1 MPPVIMAL
9 ALKRRYLMD
18 DKEKLL
24 EQVNRSGFPLQL
36 ALEHAVNNHSG
47 HNGWQVY
54 SQEHSWKNKA
64 TGTNGFIDLVLID
77 KHQTSMMVVE
87 CKRVQNTHWI
97 FLNNDSGQMQRRHC
111 KPWITI
117 IEEDKA
123 KKFDWANLAVDPSS
137 PESSFCVVA
146 GQDPKS
152 RPMLERLAAEANE
165 ATEAFAREDLAM
177 LLANNGDLRMYYNV
191 IVTTA
196 ELVICELLSEAISLA
211 SGTTNTASFS
221 TVPYVRFRKQLS
233 VNRTIEP
240 DARRYGSPFREKE
253 NTVFV
258 VNSKHFLEFLDEYD
272 VENSSLRGAINAMR

>member
-1 MPPVIMAL
+1 
-9 ALKRRYLMD
+9 MD

-36 ALEHAVNNHSG
+36 AVEHAVNNHSG
-47 HNGWQVY
+47 HNGWKVY
-54 SQEHSWKNKA
+54 SQEHSWKNEYS
-64 TGTNGFIDLVLID
+64 GTSGFIDLVLID
-77 KHQTSMMVVE
+77 NRQSSMMVVE

-97 FLNNDSGQMQRRHC
+97 FLSNDSKQMQRRHC
-111 KPWITI
+111 KPWITL
-117 IEEDKA
+117 IEENKA
-123 KKFDWANLAVDPSS
+123 KKFDWANLAIDPTS

-177 LLANNGDLRMYYNV
+177 LVDKNGYLRIYYNV

-196 ELVICELLSEAISLA
+196 ELVVCEVLSDAISLA
-211 SGTTNTASFS
+211 SGAVDSASFS

-233 VNRTIEP
+233 VNRSIDP
-240 DARRYGSPFREKE
+240 NARYIGSPFREKE

-258 VNSKHFLEFLDEYD
+258 VNSEHLLEFLDEYD
-272 VENSSLRGAINAMR
+272 VEDSSLRGAINGMC

>member
-1 MPPVIMAL
+1 MN
-9 ALKRRYLMD
+9 

-36 ALEHAVNNHSG
+36 AVEHAVNNHSG
-47 HNGWQVY
+47 HNGWKIY
-54 SQEHSWKNKA
+54 SQEHSWKNPSS
-64 TGTNGFIDLVLID
+64 GTSGFIDLVLID
-77 KHQTSMMVVE
+77 QHQLSMMVVE
-87 CKRVQNTHWI
+87 CKRVQNTQWI
-97 FLNNDSGQMQRRHC
+97 FLSNDSKQMRRRHC
-111 KPWITI
+111 KPWITY

-123 KKFDWANLAVDPSS
+123 KKFDWANLAIDPTS

-177 LLANNGDLRMYYNV
+177 LLGNNGDLRIYYNV
-191 IVTTA
+191 IVTSA
-196 ELVICELLSEAISLA
+196 ELVVCEMMSNAISLA
-211 SGTTNTASFS
+211 SGSVDEASFT

-233 VNRTIEP
+233 VNRTVDP
-240 DARRYGSPFREKE
+240 STRNYVSLFREKE

-258 VNSKHFLEFLDEYD
+258 VNSTHLLDFLNKYD
-272 VENSSLRGAINAMR
+272 VEGSSIRGAINAMR